1 MTVDIL
7 GRLFYTS
14 FYDEWA
20 GNFLSCNFD
29 ICKLPTDL
37 YSRFLNRMPLHMVR
51 INIRDQTGN
60 GEF

>member
-37 YSRFLNRMPLHMVR
+37 YSRFLNRMPLH
-51 INIRDQTGN
+51 N
-60 GEF
+60 GQN